1 MLIFQI
7 KRITSREKWF
17 NNVVTFFF
25 FFFWKMPKLWVGR
38 TTLNGEKKEDGLK
51 QTNKKWATIN
61 ESYDASSQSKPRNHC
76 DRFATFFAVFV
87 KESRCR
93 FQSPNHGWKHRN
105 NQEFVNFSIFSARE
119 EELQT
124 ISFIELS
131 FLVLLQVL
139 KTQMASGL
147 NETFPLAVYCLFTCD
162 ISSTI
167 ASLELSCSEY
177 ECTGITLES
186 LALKLTA
193 GSISAK

>member
-1 MLIFQI
+1 
-7 KRITSREKWF
+7 
-17 NNVVTFFF
+17 
-25 FFFWKMPKLWVGR
+25 MPKLWVGR
-38 TTLNGEKKEDGLK
+38 TTLNGEKKEHGLK
-51 QTNKKWATIN
+51 QTTENWATIS
-61 ESYDASSQSKPRNHC
+61 ESYDASSQSKPRSHC
-76 DRFATFFAVFV
+76 DRFATLFAVFV

-93 FQSPNHGWKHRN
+93 FPSPNHGWKHRN
-105 NQEFVNFSIFSARE
+105 NEEFVNFSISSARE

-124 ISFIELS
+124 ISFIELF
-131 FLVLLQVL
+131 FLVLLQFW
-139 KTQMASGL
+139 KIQMASGL
-147 NETFPLAVYCLFTCD
+147 IETFPPAVYRLFTCD